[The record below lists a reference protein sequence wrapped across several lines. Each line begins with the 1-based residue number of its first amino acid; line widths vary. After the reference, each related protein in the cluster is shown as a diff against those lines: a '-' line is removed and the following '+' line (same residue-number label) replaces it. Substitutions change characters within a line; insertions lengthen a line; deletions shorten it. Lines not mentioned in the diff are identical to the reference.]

1 MLNLYLLL
9 NSQNPRRYFSIVLI
23 KTNWYTESCEYWY
36 CSSLTSIAI
45 PGSVTS
51 IGESAF
57 SGCSS
62 LQNVYCL
69 STGLNKY
76 DSSVFNRIGDNVI
89 IYVPTHSIDEY
100 SGWSKYFSQ
109 ILPGDPKQATAVAN
123 KGQAAHYTSFSNPY
137 SDTELTV
144 ETGKT
149 LTLYNVKVADGK
161 MVLTERAGNKVAKGE
176 GVLVRTDAADIV
188 VNPLATTDLVPAE
201 DNDLVATSVLPGDT
215 VYAKK
220 GRVLYRLTYKNAS
233 SETGLGFYLGV
244 LKDQEGNVVS
254 ADGSALP
261 TTAFKAYLSVPAEA
275 ASSGLDKAPAYGFEL
290 GEGDATG
297 IDGLPI
303 DGMKDASLPVYDLSG
318 RRTTAPGKGIIIRG
332 DKKYLVK

>member
-1 MLNLYLLL
+1 MVT
-9 NSQNPRRYFSIVLI
+9 SIGISAFEGCSGLTSITIPEGVTWI
-23 KTNWYTESCEYWY
+23 GWYAFKG
-36 CSSLTSIAI
+36 CSSLTSIVI

-51 IGESAF
+51 IGDFAF

-69 STGLNKY
+69 STGKNT
-76 DSSVFNRIGDNVI
+76 DFNFFSISDDAI
-89 IYVPTHSIDEY
+89 LYVPTHSIDEY
-100 SGWSKYFSQ
+100 SRWSKYFSQ

-161 MVLTERAGNKVAKGE
+161 MVLTERAGSKVAKGE

-201 DNDLVATSVLPGDT
+201 DNDLVATSVLPGNT
-215 VYAKK
+215 VYAKE

>member
-1 MLNLYLLL
+1 MN
-9 NSQNPRRYFSIVLI
+9 
-23 KTNWYTESCEYWY
+23 
-36 CSSLTSIAI
+36 
-45 PGSVTS
+45 
-51 IGESAF
+51 
-57 SGCSS
+57 CSS

-69 STGLNKY
+69 STGSNKY
-76 DSSVFNRIGDNVI
+76 DSSLFYGIDDNAI
-89 IYVPTHSIDEY
+89 LYVPTHSIDEY

-188 VNPLATTDLVPAE
+188 VTPLATTDLVPAE
-201 DNDLVATSVLPGDT
+201 DNDLVATSVLPNDT
-215 VYAKK
+215 VYAKE